1 MAGAIGRV
9 FLDAN
14 VLYSRTVRDWLG
26 LLYIDEVF
34 EPPFHAF
41 WSEDVLA
48 EAMYHLRQNNPT
60 WDGAKVAL
68 VRDRIA
74 GTFEDGRVTDF
85 VVDGSYR
92 GPDHKDAHVHA
103 ACVACRADYLLTEN
117 RRDFPQDLADE
128 VPYEVLTPDEFL
140 QLIDDAS
147 PWLVD
152 RAVQKQIAYWARK
165 TDDVDLGG
173 SLRRAN
179 CPGFAARVIG
189 HLQEQALRLNW

>member
-60 WDGAKVAL
+60 WDGAKVAV

-85 VVDGSYR
+85 VVDGSYG
-92 GPDHKDAHVHA
+92 GPDHKECSCA
-103 ACVACRADYLLTEN
+103 
-117 RRDFPQDLADE
+117 RRLCG
-128 VPYEVLTPDEFL
+128 VPGGLPSNGEPPGLSSGL
-140 QLIDDAS
+140 S
-147 PWLVD
+147 G
-152 RAVQKQIAYWARK
+152 RGAVRGAY
-165 TDDVDLGG
+165 
-173 SLRRAN
+173 
-179 CPGFAARVIG
+179 PGRVSATG
-189 HLQEQALRLNW
+189 